1 MNGLSDAAQRVA
13 DHARSFVDLEVKLAT
28 AELKKK
34 AAAVGVGIGL
44 TGGAAILAFL
54 ALVFGLLGA
63 AAGIA
68 TTLPV
73 WAAFLI
79 VCGALFLIAAI
90 LGLVGIQMLQ
100 KGTKPV
106 PEQALEEAEI
116 TAEALRNGD

>member
-1 MNGLSDAAQRVA
+1 MR
-13 DHARSFVDLEVKLAT
+13 LEIQLAS

-54 ALVFGLLGA
+54 ALCFALAAA

-73 WAAFLI
+73 WASLLI
-79 VCGALFLIAAI
+79 VCGALVLIATI
-90 LGLVGIQMLQ
+90 LGYIGVLMLR
-100 KGTKPV
+100 KGTQPL
-106 PEQALEEAEI
+106 PEQAVEEARL
-116 TAEALRNGD
+116 TTEALRNGNGE